1 MVDVGDV
8 IENPVT
14 GERITFVRTS
24 EQTGG
29 AIAEMDLELS
39 PTAFLAAEH
48 IHRSQEERFQ
58 VLDGHILLRCGGEES
73 ISGPGDT
80 VAVPPGTAH
89 AWAPSGDA
97 GARVRLT
104 FTPGAG
110 IEQFFDEF
118 FRLAREGRVNEKGMP
133 ALPITARLG
142 LAHDMYLPGPPVPL
156 QRLAFRVLVGASR
169 LLPRAAP

>member
-1 MVDVGDV
+1 MVDAGDV

-14 GERITFVRTS
+14 GERITFVQTS

-29 AIAEMDLELS
+29 AIAEMDLQLS
-39 PTAFLAAEH
+39 PTAFLAADH
-48 IHRSQEERFQ
+48 IHRSQEEKFE
-58 VLDGHILLRCGGEES
+58 VLDGYILLRCRDDES
-73 ISGPGDT
+73 ISGPGET
-80 VAVPPGTAH
+80 VVVPPGAPH
-89 AWAPSGDA
+89 AWAPLGDA

-133 ALPITARLG
+133 SLTISARLS
-142 LAHDMYLPGPPVPL
+142 LAHDMYLAGPPVPL
-156 QRLAFRVLVGASR
+156 QRAAFRLLARTSR
-169 LLPRAAP
+169 LLPRSGS

>member
-1 MVDVGDV
+1 MVDAGEV

-29 AIAEMDLELS
+29 ALAEMELELS
-39 PTAFLAAEH
+39 PSAFLAAEH
-48 IHRSQEERFQ
+48 IHLSQEERFQ
-58 VLDGHILLRCGGEES
+58 VLEGHILLRCSGEES
-73 ISGPGDT
+73 VSGPGET

-89 AWAPSGDA
+89 AWAPHGG
-97 GARVRLT
+97 GARVLLT

-169 LLPRAAP
+169 LLPRAGP